1 MAMKDERIFFMEDYA
16 GNLTA
21 VPESKMTQFRKSQ
34 EELKRRI
41 AAGEDVDRMD
51 PETLAGIQK
60 LIQTCMERRS
70 NSNKNTQD
78 S

>member
-1 MAMKDERIFFMEDYA
+1 MNEQKERIFFTEDYA

-41 AAGEDVDRMD
+41 EAGEDVDRMD

-60 LIQTCMERRS
+60 LIELAVGPR
-70 NSNKNTQD
+70 NAE
-78 S
+78 